1 MLKVKKIGCLNS
13 ELSYVISK
21 LGHFD
26 TLTIGDCGLPVPR
39 GVQRIDLAVTY
50 GVPGFFDVFD
60 VVDAEAKFQKVTIA
74 SESKTQIPVF
84 YEKITSWAQKNGV
97 EVVEVPHEVFKAGT
111 VKSVAVVRT
120 GECKPYSNVIL
131 ESNVSF

>member
-1 MLKVKKIGCLNS
+1 MKKIGCLNS

-26 TLTIGDCGLPVPR
+26 TLTIGDCGLPVPK

-50 GVPGFFDVFD
+50 GVPSFDDVFK

-74 SESKTQIPVF
+74 SEAKEANPAF
-84 YEKITSWAQKNGV
+84 YQNLHEWAKLNGV
-97 EVVEVPHEVFKAGT
+97 EVVEVPHEQFKKLSAA
-111 VKSVAVVRT
+111 SVAIVRT
-120 GECKPYSNVIL
+120 GECKPFSNVIL

>member
-1 MLKVKKIGCLNS
+1 MKKIGCLNS

-74 SESKTQIPVF
+74 SESKTQNPVF

>member
-1 MLKVKKIGCLNS
+1 
-13 ELSYVISK
+13 VISK

-50 GVPGFFDVFD
+50 GVPSFFDVFD

-74 SESKTQIPVF
+74 SESKTQNPVF

>member
-1 MLKVKKIGCLNS
+1 MKKIGCLNS

-26 TLTIGDCGLPVPR
+26 TITIGDCGLPVPD

-50 GVPGFFDVFD
+50 GVPSFDAVFN
-60 VVDAEAKFQKVTIA
+60 VIDAEAKFQKITVA
-74 SESKTQIPVF
+74 SEALEQNPEF
-84 YEKITSWAQKNGV
+84 YAKMKNWAEANGV
-97 EVVEVPHEVFKAGT
+97 KVEIVSHDELKQLSA
-111 VKSVAVVRT
+111 KSKAVVRT
-120 GECKPYSNVIL
+120 GEYTAYSNVIL

>member
-1 MLKVKKIGCLNS
+1 MKKIGCLNS

-26 TLTIGDCGLPVPR
+26 TLTIGDCGLPVPK

-50 GVPGFFDVFD
+50 GVPSFDDVFK

-74 SESKTQIPVF
+74 SEAKEANPAF
-84 YEKITSWAQKNGV
+84 YQNLHEWAKLNEV
-97 EVVEVPHEVFKAGT
+97 EVVEVPHEQFK
-111 VKSVAVVRT
+111 KLSSSSVAIVRT
-120 GECKPYSNVIL
+120 GECKPFSNVIL

>member
-1 MLKVKKIGCLNS
+1 MKKIGCLNS

-26 TLTIGDCGLPVPR
+26 TLTVGDCGLPVPK

-50 GVPGFFDVFD
+50 GVPAFDDVFK
-60 VVDAEAKFQKVTIA
+60 VIDAEAKFQKVTIA
-74 SESKTQIPVF
+74 TEAREQNPEF
-84 YEKITSWAQKNGV
+84 YSMIHTWARDNDV
-97 EVVEVPHEVFKAGT
+97 AVVEVPHEEFKKQSAS
-111 VKSVAVVRT
+111 SVAVVRT
-120 GECKPYSNVIL
+120 GECKPYCNVIL

>member
-1 MLKVKKIGCLNS
+1 MKKIGCLNS

-26 TLTIGDCGLPVPR
+26 TLTIGDCGLPVPP

-50 GVPGFFDVFD
+50 GVPAFNDVFK
-60 VVDAEAKFQKVTIA
+60 VVDTEAKFQKVTIA
-74 SESKTQIPVF
+74 SESKTQNPEF
-84 YEKITSWAQKNGV
+84 YAYITTWAKDNGI
-97 EVVEVPHEVFKAGT
+97 EVVEVPHEEFKAQT
-111 VKSVAVVRT
+111 KQSVAVVRT
-120 GECKPYSNVIL
+120 GECKPYCNVIL

>member
-1 MLKVKKIGCLNS
+1 MKKIGCLNS

-26 TLTIGDCGLPVPR
+26 TLTVGDCGLPIPK

-50 GVPGFFDVFD
+50 GVPSFESVFKVID
-60 VVDAEAKFQKVTIA
+60 SEAKFQKVTIA
-74 SESKTQIPVF
+74 KETKEQNPEF
-84 YEKITSWAQKNGV
+84 YKFICDWAKKEQV
-97 EVVEVPHEVFKAGT
+97 TVVEVPHEELK
-111 VKSVAVVRT
+111 KQSQSSVAVVRT

>member
-1 MLKVKKIGCLNS
+1 MKKIGCLNS

-26 TLTIGDCGLPVPR
+26 TLTVGDCGLPVPK

-50 GVPGFFDVFD
+50 GVPSFKDVFD
-60 VVDAEAKFQKVTIA
+60 VIDSEAKFQKVTIA
-74 SESKTQIPVF
+74 SEAASMNSEF
-84 YEKITSWAQKNGV
+84 YKMIHEWADNNGI
-97 EVVEVPHEVFKAGT
+97 EVVEVPHEEFKKQSAS
-111 VKSVAVVRT
+111 SVAVVRT
-120 GECKPYSNVIL
+120 GECKPYCNVIL

>member
-1 MLKVKKIGCLNS
+1 MKKIGCLNS
-13 ELSYVISK
+13 ELSYVIAK

-26 TLTIGDCGLPVPR
+26 TLAIGDCGLPIPD

-50 GVPGFFDVFD
+50 GVPAFNDVFK

-74 SESKTQIPVF
+74 SESKEQNPEF
-84 YEKITSWAQKNGV
+84 YAFITSWAKDNGIA
-97 EVVEVPHEVFKAGT
+97 VVEVPHEEFKAQT
-111 VKSVAVVRT
+111 KSCKAVVRT
-120 GECKPYSNVIL
+120 GECKPYCNVIL

>member
-1 MLKVKKIGCLNS
+1 MKKIGCLNS

-26 TLTIGDCGLPVPR
+26 TLTIGDCGLPVPK

-50 GVPGFFDVFD
+50 GVPSFDDVFK

-74 SESKTQIPVF
+74 SEAKEANPAF
-84 YEKITSWAQKNGV
+84 YQNLHEWAKLNGV
-97 EVVEVPHEVFKAGT
+97 EVVEVPHEQFKKLST
-111 VKSVAVVRT
+111 SSVAIVRT
-120 GECKPYSNVIL
+120 GECKPFSNVIL

>member
-1 MLKVKKIGCLNS
+1 MKKIGCLNS
-13 ELSYVISK
+13 ELSYVIAK

-26 TLTIGDCGLPVPR
+26 TITIGDCGLPVPD

-50 GVPGFFDVFD
+50 GVPSFKEVFD

-74 SESKTQIPVF
+74 KESIEQNPKF
-84 YEKITSWAQKNGV
+84 YEMIKDWAQKNDIKV
-97 EVVEVPHEVFKAGT
+97 SIVTHDNLKLLSKNSKAL
-111 VKSVAVVRT
+111 VRT
-120 GECKPYSNVIL
+120 GECTAYSNVVL

>member
-1 MLKVKKIGCLNS
+1 MKKIGCLNS

-26 TLTIGDCGLPVPR
+26 TLTIGDCGLPVPK

-50 GVPGFFDVFD
+50 HVPPFWDVFD

-74 SESKTQIPVF
+74 SESIEQNPDF
-84 YEKITSWAQKNGV
+84 YQRITAWAQKNKI
-97 EVVEVPHEVFKAGT
+97 EVSIVPHDELKKLSAS
-111 VKSVAVVRT
+111 SVAVVRT
-120 GECKPYSNVIL
+120 GECHPYCNVIL

>member
-1 MLKVKKIGCLNS
+1 MKKIGCLNS

-26 TLTIGDCGLPVPR
+26 TLTIGDCGLPVPK

-50 GVPGFFDVFD
+50 GVPSFDDVFK

-74 SESKTQIPVF
+74 SDAKEANPAF
-84 YEKITSWAQKNGV
+84 YQNLHEWAKLNGV
-97 EVVEVPHEVFKAGT
+97 EVVEVPHEQFK
-111 VKSVAVVRT
+111 KLSSSSVAIVRT
-120 GECKPYSNVIL
+120 GECKPFSNVIL

>member
-1 MLKVKKIGCLNS
+1 MKKIGCLNS

-74 SESKTQIPVF
+74 SESKTQNPVF

-120 GECKPYSNVIL
+120 GECKPYSDVIL

>member
-1 MLKVKKIGCLNS
+1 MKKIGCLNS

-26 TLTIGDCGLPVPR
+26 TLTIGDCGLPVPK

-50 GVPGFFDVFD
+50 GVPAFNDVFR
-60 VVDAEAKFQKVTIA
+60 VVDSEAKFQKVTIA
-74 SESKTQIPVF
+74 SEAKEQNPEFRAMI
-84 YEKITSWAQKNGV
+84 YEWAEKNGI
-97 EVVEVPHEVFKAGT
+97 EVVEVPHEEFKRQSAS
-111 VKSVAVVRT
+111 SVAVVRT
-120 GECKPYSNVIL
+120 GECKPYCNVIL

>member
-1 MLKVKKIGCLNS
+1 MKKIGCLNS

-26 TLTIGDCGLPVPR
+26 TLTIGDCGLPVPK

-50 GVPGFFDVFD
+50 GVPSFDDVFK

-74 SESKTQIPVF
+74 SEAKKQIQLST
-84 YEKITSWAQKNGV
+84 KSSMNGLNSM
-97 EVVEVPHEVFKAGT
+97 EL
-111 VKSVAVVRT
+111 R
-120 GECKPYSNVIL
+120 L
-131 ESNVSF
+131 

>member
-1 MLKVKKIGCLNS
+1 MKKIGCLNS
-13 ELSYVISK
+13 ELSYVLAK

-50 GVPGFFDVFD
+50 GVPSFLDVFG
-60 VVDAEAKFQKVTIA
+60 VVDAEAKFQKATIA
-74 SESKTQIPVF
+74 TETREANPEF
-84 YEKITSWAQKNGV
+84 YRRICDWARENGV
-97 EVVEVPHEVFKAGT
+97 QLVEIPHDDLKALSAS
-111 VKSVAVVRT
+111 SVAVVRT
-120 GECKPYSNVIL
+120 GECKPYSNVVL